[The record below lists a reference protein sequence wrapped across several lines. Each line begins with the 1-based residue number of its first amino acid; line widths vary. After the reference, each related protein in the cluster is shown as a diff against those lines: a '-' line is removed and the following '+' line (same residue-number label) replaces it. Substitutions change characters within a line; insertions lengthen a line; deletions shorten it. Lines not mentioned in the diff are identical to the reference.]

1 MIRILV
7 LALLA
12 VCAPAF
18 AASAGVTNFAP
29 YAYQSGASSFVVA
42 AGSNGTPIALAARS
56 VTSGTAGEFLIR
68 DMFNAAGPAGNLPL
82 TATRTVSGLGAA
94 RAILGQAAKG
104 FTPVAIG
111 MTAYDL
117 MQAYRMRPAG
127 SSVEVDPGTDPS
139 SSVVV
144 QYRASW
150 SDYVGPWVSSKAGAL
165 SALMGVLPKT
175 HSWSDCTG
183 SVSNTVVNS
192 TTGAFTIV
200 QTACTNS
207 IGISGGSGTYN
218 RTASYNQESRTINGC
233 PSIVDALTGQS
244 YVPGV
249 SGDGKCMTGRYETRS
264 VEAAAG
270 TLAAAMTVAAVKDYV
285 NSPASQAEPVPES
298 KPMEVTGP
306 ATQVG
311 VPKTVTTTS
320 PTGTISETRTPTYTY
335 NYAGNT
341 VNYST
346 VNQTVTNITNNE
358 GTTETTTET
367 KPEDIQKGD
376 CELYP
381 ESVGCLDMG
390 EVPDEEV
397 PEEEREVD
405 ISPEDV
411 DLPSGCPADVA
422 LPGGRTLSYASA
434 CAAAEDV
441 APLVIA
447 AGVLSALLIAVAA
460 IRGS

>member
-18 AASAGVTNFAP
+18 AASAGVTSFAP

-56 VTSGTAGEFLIR
+56 VTTGTAGEFLIR

-111 MTAYDL
+111 LAGYDL
-117 MQAYRMRPAG
+117 MQAYRMRG
-127 SSVEVDPGTDPS
+127 SGGGLEVDPGAPPVPRTVYNTAGFSGTSDTASCALYAKSNAAYAGTYEVFVDGYPVRYTYESRPRVFFGPDTYGTRLYCYVDVYRKDGTLHSLKYRKEPLNSSVES
-139 SSVVV
+139 SSCTE
-144 QYRASW
+144 A
-150 SDYVGPWVSSKAGAL
+150 ATGAL
-165 SALMGVLPKT
+165 MP
-175 HSWSDCTG
+175 
-183 SVSNTVVNS
+183 
-192 TTGAFTIV
+192 TGA
-200 QTACTNS
+200 
-207 IGISGGSGTYN
+207 
-218 RTASYNQESRTINGC
+218 
-233 PSIVDALTGQS
+233 
-244 YVPGV
+244 
-249 SGDGKCMTGRYETRS
+249 DGKCMTGRYEASS

-298 KPMEVTGP
+298 KPMKVTGP

-358 GTTETTTET
+358 GATETTTET

-381 ESVGCLDMG
+381 KSVGCLDMG
-390 EVPDEEV
+390 EFPDEEV

>member
-1 MIRILV
+1 MIRFFV

-18 AASAGVTNFAP
+18 AASAGVTSFAP

-56 VTSGTAGEFLIR
+56 VTTGTAGEFLIR
-68 DMFNAAGPAGNLPL
+68 DMFNAVGPAGNLPL
-82 TATRTVSGLGAA
+82 QATRTVSGLGAA
-94 RAILGQAAKG
+94 RAILAQASKG
-104 FTPVAIG
+104 YAPLAIG
-111 MTAYDL
+111 LAGYEL
-117 MQAYRMRPAG
+117 MQAYNMRASASG
-127 SSVEVDPGTDPS
+127 VEQDPGVDQVT
-139 SSVVV
+139 
-144 QYRASW
+144 Q
-150 SDYVGPWVSSKAGAL
+150 
-165 SALMGVLPKT
+165 T
-175 HSWSDCTG
+175 CTG
-183 SVSNTVVNS
+183 YSVFGGPAPVHCLP
-192 TTGAFTIV
+192 A
-200 QTACTNS
+200 QQACDLRSSYVLAQQPGLKRGRLT
-207 IGISGGSGTYN
+207 GSG
-218 RTASYNQESRTINGC
+218 ASLYCRQETSLDGGTTWNGYSADLFGNPVTKVNAKIC
-233 PSIVDALTGQS
+233 EPVVDALTGAS
-244 YVPGV
+244 YTPGTMLN
-249 SGDGKCMTGRYETRS
+249 GKCITGRYDPVS
-264 VEAAAG
+264 LDSAASL
-270 TLAAAMTVAAVKDYV
+270 LATAMTVAAVKDYV
-285 NSPASQAEPVPES
+285 NSPASQAGPVPES
-298 KPMEVTGP
+298 KPMVITGP
-306 ATQVG
+306 ATQIG
-311 VPKTVTTTS
+311 PPSTTTTTS
-320 PTGTISETRTPTYTY
+320 PAGTKSETKTPTYTY
-335 NYAGNT
+335 NYAGDT

-358 GTTETTTET
+358 GATETTTET
-367 KPEDIQKGD
+367 KPEETPQKGD

-381 ESVGCLDMG
+381 KSVGCLDMG

-460 IRGS
+460 IRGG